1 MKYLVNLM
9 LICILFFSCSN
20 NCYQKQDLRIRVS
33 LESLDSDRVE
43 IRVFAENQDGNAITG
58 AFVSLKSSQNQFKRI
73 YFDTNEWCYKT
84 ELTVLNN
91 EIFTIYVDSVL
102 LTEIMEINV
111 PYSRI
116 ETPPTITNITD
127 ELGNSIFTGN
137 TLSAEKNIQI
147 SWELQEEDV
156 IYYVRIKDSFSS
168 IVRETSTEEKSIII
182 PANTLKNGKYYYVYV
197 QAQKILGDIQYK
209 DEMYYSVFTNE
220 SSQVEFRVD

>member
-9 LICILFFSCSN
+9 LICTLFFSCSN

-33 LESLDSDRVE
+33 LESLDSKRVE

-116 ETPPTITNITD
+116 ETLPTITNIAD

-168 IVRETSTEEKSIII
+168 IVRETSTEEKSITI
-182 PANTLKNGKYYYVYV
+182 PANTLKNGKYYYVCV

>member
-1 MKYLVNLM
+1 MKYLANLM
-9 LICILFFSCSN
+9 LICTLLFSCSN

-91 EIFTIYVDSVL
+91 ETFTIYVDSVL

-116 ETPPTITNITD
+116 ETLPTITNITD

-147 SWELQEEDV
+147 SWALQEEDV
-156 IYYVRIKDSFSS
+156 AYCVRIKDSFSS
-168 IVRETSTEEKSIII
+168 IVYEASTEEKSIII
-182 PANTLKNGKYYYVYV
+182 PANTLKNGKYYYVCV
-197 QAQKILGDIQYK
+197 QAQKILGDVQYK

>member
-1 MKYLVNLM
+1 MKYLVNLI
-9 LICILFFSCSN
+9 LICFLLFSCSN
-20 NCYQKQDLRIRVS
+20 NSYQNEDIRIRIS
-33 LESLDSDRVE
+33 LESVDSEKVE

-73 YFDTNEWCYKT
+73 YFDTDEWCYKT

-91 EIFTIYVDSVL
+91 ESFTIYVDSVL
-102 LTEIMEINV
+102 LTEAKEICV
-111 PYSRI
+111 PYSRL

-156 IYYVRIKDSFSS
+156 VYCVRIKDSFSS
-168 IVRETSTEEKSIII
+168 IVYEASTEEKSIII
-182 PANTLKNGKYYYVYV
+182 PANTLKNGKYYYVCV